1 MAQKKRKSQS
11 LLNGALV
18 LSVSTLL
25 VKIIGVIYKIPIS
38 NMMGAVGR
46 GYFDSAYNLY
56 IPIYTISMAGLPVAV
71 SKMVSQHVALGR
83 YRDVRMIFRVS
94 ARLFTFTGI
103 LGTVLLLIFA
113 YPYALIAKTNEVI
126 PAIIAITPSIF
137 FCCMMSI
144 YRGYYNGLRNMN
156 PTAISQV
163 IEAIGKMIFGIAAA
177 KLTIT
182 YGYSQFESGA
192 KVFGKVCATESEA
205 MSAIYPYAAAAAAVG
220 VTMGTVIGMIY
231 MIIMHKAKG
240 DGITRTEIVNS
251 PRPVN
256 SGAIAKTLVAIAIP
270 VVTSSI
276 IFSLTNLIDAI
287 TIQNRLDGVISNN
300 LDLIKSIYAT
310 QIAEAHVLD
319 ADLKDFLYG
328 AYTLS
333 LDFKNL
339 IPSIT
344 TTLGVSA
351 IPALSAAY
359 AVKDKRA
366 LKSSV
371 ESVLR
376 VGMIISLASG
386 IGMGVLAEP
395 NMLQAVGKA
404 NVPVKSL
411 TVGAVVKVVANYI
424 FIGIPSININ
434 GAVIGTVLCYLI
446 VVIYNY
452 IALIKATKVKVN
464 LMSVVVKPLISS
476 VLCGVAAY
484 CAYGIS
490 YKILPQ
496 RLLHGYSFANITA
509 TLIAVV
515 AAIIV
520 YVISMLLIGGLA
532 KDDIIMMPKGE
543 KIAKKLAK
551 YGFIE

>member
-192 KVFGKVCATESEA
+192 KVFGKVCETESEA
-205 MSAIYPYAAAAAAVG
+205 MSAIYP
-220 VTMGTVIGMIY
+220 
-231 MIIMHKAKG
+231 
-240 DGITRTEIVNS
+240 
-251 PRPVN
+251 
-256 SGAIAKTLVAIAIP
+256 
-270 VVTSSI
+270 
-276 IFSLTNLIDAI
+276 
-287 TIQNRLDGVISNN
+287 
-300 LDLIKSIYAT
+300 
-310 QIAEAHVLD
+310 
-319 ADLKDFLYG
+319 
-328 AYTLS
+328 
-333 LDFKNL
+333 
-339 IPSIT
+339 
-344 TTLGVSA
+344 
-351 IPALSAAY
+351 
-359 AVKDKRA
+359 
-366 LKSSV
+366 
-371 ESVLR
+371 
-376 VGMIISLASG
+376 
-386 IGMGVLAEP
+386 
-395 NMLQAVGKA
+395 
-404 NVPVKSL
+404 
-411 TVGAVVKVVANYI
+411 
-424 FIGIPSININ
+424 
-434 GAVIGTVLCYLI
+434 
-446 VVIYNY
+446 
-452 IALIKATKVKVN
+452 
-464 LMSVVVKPLISS
+464 
-476 VLCGVAAY
+476 
-484 CAYGIS
+484 
-490 YKILPQ
+490 
-496 RLLHGYSFANITA
+496 
-509 TLIAVV
+509 
-515 AAIIV
+515 
-520 YVISMLLIGGLA
+520 
-532 KDDIIMMPKGE
+532 
-543 KIAKKLAK
+543 
-551 YGFIE
+551 